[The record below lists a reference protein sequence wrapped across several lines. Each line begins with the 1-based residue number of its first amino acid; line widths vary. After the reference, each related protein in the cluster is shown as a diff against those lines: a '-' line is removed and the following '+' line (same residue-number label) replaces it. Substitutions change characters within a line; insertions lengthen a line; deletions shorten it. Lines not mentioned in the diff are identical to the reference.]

1 MFTDSKFDL
10 ICFLTVN
17 LTLHVFVIV
26 FNTNV
31 YLVNMYVIDVYIYDV
46 QDFFSRVGQRA
57 ITLCLPSVVSHG
69 TFTQKKKESFLKP
82 LI

>member
-1 MFTDSKFDL
+1 
-10 ICFLTVN
+10 
-17 LTLHVFVIV
+17 
-26 FNTNV
+26 
-31 YLVNMYVIDVYIYDV
+31 MYVIDVYIYDV
-46 QDFFSRVGQRA
+46 QDFLAELARA

>member
-1 MFTDSKFDL
+1 ML
-10 ICFLTVN
+10 EVN
-17 LTLHVFVIV
+17 SFQFCKPVLHVFVIV
-26 FNTNV
+26 IVFNPNI

-46 QDFFSRVGQRA
+46 QDFLAELARA